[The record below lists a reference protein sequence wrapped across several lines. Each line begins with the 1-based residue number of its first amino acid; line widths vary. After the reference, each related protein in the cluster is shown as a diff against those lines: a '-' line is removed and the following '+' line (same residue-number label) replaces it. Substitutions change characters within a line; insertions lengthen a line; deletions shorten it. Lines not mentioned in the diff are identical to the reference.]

1 MTIQKLLHPIMLR
14 LFPLAKDFPLTPFSV
29 HPIPESSP
37 VIFVINH
44 SNMHDFP
51 VTAEIVRRHFYVL
64 ADDAP
69 RKKITGLAFVANGV
83 VWVKRADKESR
94 RQSAEEI
101 RSHLRRGDNLLIL
114 PEGTWNLHECLPMLP
129 FSWGVTEL
137 AREFNCPIVPI
148 TLEFPDFK
156 SCYYSIGKAF
166 YVEPNESKADAV
178 GRLRD
183 TLSTMRW
190 LFWESRGIT
199 KRENITQEDFD
210 IYTKHRL
217 EEYPP
222 FDLPLEKT
230 MVFHAGNT
238 LPEDAFAHLKSII
251 PTKETAFL
259 FSQREICSC
268 FRCLLSENARSI

>member
-1 MTIQKLLHPIMLR
+1 MSINVNKLLHPLMLR
-14 LFPLAKDFPLTPFSV
+14 LFPLAKNFPITPFLV
-29 HPIPESSP
+29 HPIPENSP
-37 VIFVINH
+37 VIFVVNH

-51 VTAEIVRRHFYVL
+51 ITAEIVQRHFYVL

-69 RKKITGLAFVANGV
+69 RKNITGFAFMANGV
-83 VWVKRADKESR
+83 VWVKRADRESR
-94 RQSAEEI
+94 RQSAEEM

-156 SCYYSIGKAF
+156 NCYYSVGEAF
-166 YVEPNESKADAV
+166 YVKPDESKTDAV

-183 TLSTMRW
+183 TLATMRW
-190 LFWESRGIT
+190 LFWESQGIT
-199 KRENITQEDFD
+199 KREDITQEDYD
-210 IYTKHRL
+210 IYTKCRL
-217 EEYPP
+217 NEYPP

-230 MVFHAGNT
+230 MVFYAGNT
-238 LPEDAFAHLKSII
+238 PPEAAFSHLNKLI
-251 PTKETAFL
+251 PCRENAFL
-259 FSQREICSC
+259 FRE
-268 FRCLLSENARSI
+268 R